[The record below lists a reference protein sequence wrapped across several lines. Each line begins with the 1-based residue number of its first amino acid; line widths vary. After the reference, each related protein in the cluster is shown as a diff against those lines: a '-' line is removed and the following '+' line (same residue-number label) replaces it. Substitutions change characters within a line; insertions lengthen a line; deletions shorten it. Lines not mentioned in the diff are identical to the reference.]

1 MQDLTF
7 KKLAVKILFGSFMAF
22 LFSYIIY
29 FGFISNYTLNL
40 YSTSSFKLQYDHDV
54 YAYRLIGKKLLLEL
68 QEVLE
73 DNFQYEDA
81 KSSFSELENRIKT
94 LDPGGTL
101 NFYFAYFILN
111 TFFLILCSILFVFLL
126 ENSLLIVSESE
137 KILIL
142 SLAILLIC
150 LSQFVLV
157 PYDTLSYFFQ
167 LLFLVGT
174 LSYLR
179 NQSYTTL
186 LVLGVILGISTLN
199 RESSALSLSA
209 FASVLIMFEGRNA
222 KVLRTIGMLSLGFI
236 IPYVG
241 LRFFIESE
249 TTLVNQMLLTENLNS
264 ISGKL
269 GLMVWPLLGYI
280 SWILAAKRINKK
292 AILLFHVLSLPYLV
306 FCILTG
312 AWFEIRLYIPL
323 FLTSLILARISFPE
337 QK

>member
-1 MQDLTF
+1 M
-7 KKLAVKILFGSFMAF
+7 KILFGSFMAF

-40 YSTSSFKLQYDHDV
+40 YSESNFRLQYDQDV
-54 YAYRLIGKKLLLEL
+54 YAYRLLGKNLLLEL
-68 QEVLE
+68 HEVLE
-73 DNFQYEDA
+73 NNVQYEDA
-81 KSSFSELENRIKT
+81 KSSFAELDKRIKT
-94 LDPGGTL
+94 LDPSGTL

-111 TFFLILCSILFVFLL
+111 TFFLILCSILLVILL
-126 ENSLLIVSESE
+126 ENSLLILSEPE

-167 LLFLVGT
+167 LLFLLGT
-174 LSYLR
+174 LFYLR
-179 NQSYTTL
+179 NQSYAKL
-186 LVLGVILGISTLN
+186 LVLGIILGISTLN

-209 FASVLIMFEGRNA
+209 FASILLMYEGMNP
-222 KVLRTIGMLSLGFI
+222 KVLRNIGILGLGFLV
-236 IPYVG
+236 PYVG
-241 LRFFIESE
+241 LRFFIESD
-249 TTLVNQMLLTENLNS
+249 TTLVNQILLTENLRS

-280 SWILAAKRINKK
+280 SWVIAAKSINKK
-292 AILLFHVLSLPYLV
+292 TILLFHLLSLPYFV

-312 AWFEIRLYIPL
+312 AWFEIRLYIPI
-323 FLTSLILARISFPE
+323 FLTSLILARIDF
-337 QK
+337 